1 MERRFLCLDIGGT
14 SIKHALCDA
23 EGQMLKVGKVAIG
36 EDLDTFL
43 EQVRSIYEKA
53 GDVEGIACSFPGEV
67 HSQEGVIHGIS
78 ALPYI
83 HGCPMKEML
92 SKRCGGK
99 KVTMLNDAN
108 AAALGEAWLGVG
120 KDYKN
125 IAFVIVGS
133 GVGGAVIENGELYPG
148 TTMNKAEI
156 GNFPMGGME
165 NGELLCWSSF
175 TLDKEAKKY
184 SKKHQRTVNGK
195 ELMDLAEDGDQ
206 DAAACVAE
214 FYHYMAVGCVCIQF
228 AYDPEIIA
236 IGGGI
241 SENPTIMDGI
251 RNAYQELVKG
261 QQQEYLKPTIL
272 ACEKGNDANLLG
284 ALDFYLRA
292 EVG

>member
-1 MERRFLCLDIGGT
+1 MEKRFLCLDIGGT
-14 SIKHALCDA
+14 SIKYAVCSE
-23 EGQMLKVGKVAIG
+23 EGQMLDRGKVTIG

-43 EQVRSIYEKA
+43 DQVQQIYEKA
-53 GDVEGIACSFPGEV
+53 GAIEGVACSFPGEV

-78 ALPYI
+78 AIPYI
-83 HGCPMKEML
+83 HGCPMRDLL
-92 SKRCGGK
+92 SKRCGAK
-99 KVTMLNDAN
+99 KVAMLNDAN

-165 NGELLCWSSF
+165 AGELLCWSSF

-184 SKKHQRTVNGK
+184 SKKHQTAVNGK
-195 ELMDLAEDGDQ
+195 ELMDLAEAGDQ

-241 SENPTIMDGI
+241 SENSKIMDGI
-251 RNAYQELVKG
+251 RDAYRELVKG
-261 QQQEYLKPTIL
+261 QQQEYLKPTIV

-284 ALDFYLRA
+284 ALDFFLRS
-292 EVG
+292 ER

>member
-1 MERRFLCLDIGGT
+1 MERRILCLDIGGT
-14 SIKHALCDA
+14 SIKHALCD
-23 EGQMLKVGKVAIG
+23 ERGQMLEIGKVAIG

-43 EQVRSIYEKA
+43 EQIRSVYEKT
-53 GDVEGIACSFPGEV
+53 GDVDGIACSFPGEV
-67 HSQEGVIHGIS
+67 HSQEGVIYGIS

-83 HGCPMKEML
+83 HECPIKEMI
-92 SKRCGGK
+92 SQRCDSK
-99 KVTMLNDAN
+99 KVTLLNDAN

-156 GNFPMGGME
+156 GNFPMGGIE
-165 NGELLCWSSF
+165 DGELLCWSSF

-184 SKKHQRTVNGK
+184 SKKHQSTIDGK
-195 ELMDLAEDGDQ
+195 GLMRLAEDGDPE
-206 DAAACVAE
+206 AAACVDE
-214 FYHYMAVGCVCIQF
+214 FYHYMAVGCVCVQF

-241 SENPTIMDGI
+241 SENAAIMEGI
-251 RNAYQELVKG
+251 LNAYKELVKG

-272 ACEKGNDANLLG
+272 ACKRGNDANLLG
-284 ALDFYLRA
+284 TLAFYLRSEA
-292 EVG
+292 

>member
-1 MERRFLCLDIGGT
+1 MEKRFLCLDIGGT
-14 SIKHALCDA
+14 SIKYAVCSE
-23 EGQMLKVGKVAIG
+23 EGQMLDRGKVTIG

-43 EQVRSIYEKA
+43 DQVQQIYEKA
-53 GDVEGIACSFPGEV
+53 GAIEGVACSFPGEV

-78 ALPYI
+78 AIPYI
-83 HGCPMKEML
+83 HGCPMRDLL
-92 SKRCGGK
+92 SKRCGAK
-99 KVTMLNDAN
+99 KVAMLNDAN

-156 GNFPMGGME
+156 WNFPMGGME
-165 NGELLCWSSF
+165 AGELLCWSSF

-184 SKKHQRTVNGK
+184 SKKHQTAVNGK
-195 ELMDLAEDGDQ
+195 ELMDLAEAGDQ

-241 SENPTIMDGI
+241 SENPKIMDGI
-251 RNAYQELVKG
+251 RDAYRELVKG
-261 QQQEYLKPTIL
+261 QQQEYLKPTIV

-284 ALDFYLRA
+284 ALDFFLRS
-292 EVG
+292 ER

>member
-1 MERRFLCLDIGGT
+1 MEKRFLCLDIGGT
-14 SIKHALCDA
+14 SIKYAVCSE
-23 EGQMLKVGKVAIG
+23 EGQMLDRGKVTIG

-43 EQVRSIYEKA
+43 DHVQQIYEKA
-53 GDVEGIACSFPGEV
+53 GAIEGVACSFPGEV

-78 ALPYI
+78 AIPYI
-83 HGCPMKEML
+83 HGCPMRDLL
-92 SKRCGGK
+92 SKRCGAK
-99 KVTMLNDAN
+99 KVAMLNDAN

-165 NGELLCWSSF
+165 AGELLCWSSF

-184 SKKHQRTVNGK
+184 SKKHQTAVNGK
-195 ELMDLAEDGDQ
+195 ELMDLAEAGDQ

-241 SENPTIMDGI
+241 SENSKIMDGI
-251 RNAYQELVKG
+251 RDAYRELVKG
-261 QQQEYLKPTIL
+261 QQQEYLKPTIV

-284 ALDFYLRA
+284 ALDFFLRS
-292 EVG
+292 ER

>member
-1 MERRFLCLDIGGT
+1 MEKRFLCLDIGGT
-14 SIKHALCDA
+14 SIKYAVCSE
-23 EGQMLKVGKVAIG
+23 EGQMLDRGKVTIG

-43 EQVRSIYEKA
+43 DQVQQIYEKA
-53 GDVEGIACSFPGEV
+53 GAIEGVACSFPGEV

-78 ALPYI
+78 AIPYI
-83 HGCPMKEML
+83 HGCPMRDLL
-92 SKRCGGK
+92 SKRCDTK
-99 KVTMLNDAN
+99 KVAMLNDAN

-165 NGELLCWSSF
+165 AGELLCWSSF

-184 SKKHQRTVNGK
+184 SKKHQTAVNGK
-195 ELMDLAEDGDQ
+195 ELMDLAEAGDQ

-241 SENPTIMDGI
+241 SENPKIMDGI
-251 RNAYQELVKG
+251 RDAYRELVKG
-261 QQQEYLKPTIL
+261 QQQEYLKPTIV

-284 ALDFYLRA
+284 ALDFFLRS
-292 EVG
+292 ER

>member
-1 MERRFLCLDIGGT
+1 MLDR
-14 SIKHALCDA
+14 
-23 EGQMLKVGKVAIG
+23 GKVTIG

-43 EQVRSIYEKA
+43 DQVQQIYEKA
-53 GDVEGIACSFPGEV
+53 GAIEGVACSFPGEV

-78 ALPYI
+78 AIPYI
-83 HGCPMKEML
+83 HGCPMRDLL
-92 SKRCGGK
+92 SKRCGAK
-99 KVTMLNDAN
+99 KVAMLNDAN

-165 NGELLCWSSF
+165 AGELLCWSSF

-184 SKKHQRTVNGK
+184 SKKHQTAVNGK
-195 ELMDLAEDGDQ
+195 ELMDLAEAGDQ

-241 SENPTIMDGI
+241 SENPKIMDGI
-251 RNAYQELVKG
+251 RDAYRELVKG
-261 QQQEYLKPTIL
+261 QQQEYLKPTIV

-284 ALDFYLRA
+284 ALDFFLRS
-292 EVG
+292 ER